1 MDDTVLEKNPS
12 GKNRRGSS
20 LLCGKKRRPPSGRW
34 KRSMPQALSGS
45 GGRRLTEAGARREQ
59 ELAQMENRAV
69 LERKKLRL
77 RSLERFLDERVA
89 ETVRDLRG
97 TRQYRAFLLASVR
110 AAAQR
115 ISGEAQIR
123 VKPEDLA
130 WQDEILAAAG
140 DCQSAAVAADP
151 SIKWGGCLVRDAAGG
166 RLFNGTLERIY
177 FRKSALLRRKVVQ
190 LLADYS
196 RSEKTATT
204 PRPKEE

>member
-1 MDDTVLEKNPS
+1 MDDTVLEKTIREES
-12 GKNRRGSS
+12 ARLIAALREKEAAAIRALEEDHAAGLERFRRAAA
-20 LLCGKKRRPPSGRW
+20 
-34 KRSMPQALSGS
+34 Q
-45 GGRRLTEAGARREQ
+45 EAAARREQ
-59 ELAQMENRAV
+59 ELAKLKNRAV

-77 RSLERFLDERVA
+77 RSLERFLDEIVA

-97 TRQYRAFLLASVR
+97 TSPYKAFLLASVR
-110 AAAQR
+110 ATAQR

-196 RSEKTATT
+196 RGEKTETT
-204 PRPKEE
+204 PRPKEG

>member
-1 MDDTVLEKNPS
+1 MDDTVLEKS
-12 GKNRRGSS
+12 IREESARLIAALREKEAAAVRALEEEHAASLERFRR
-20 LLCGKKRRPPSGRW
+20 
-34 KRSMPQALSGS
+34 QAAE
-45 GGRRLTEAGARREQ
+45 EAGARREQ
-59 ELAQMENRAV
+59 ELAKLENRAV

-204 PRPKEE
+204 PRPKEG